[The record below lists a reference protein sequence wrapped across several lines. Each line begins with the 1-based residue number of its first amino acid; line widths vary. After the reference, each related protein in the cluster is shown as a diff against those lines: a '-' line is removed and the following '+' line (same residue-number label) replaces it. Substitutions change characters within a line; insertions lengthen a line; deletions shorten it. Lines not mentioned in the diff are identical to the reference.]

1 MAKTV
6 TTPEQGKELL
16 ALGIPES
23 TADFLYEPWPGHTY
37 HLVGK
42 DHECGFGEI
51 PAWSFGA
58 LFFNVLPPSILPKI
72 AGDEYNLMCCK
83 YKNYHGGDECVSVTY
98 NSECASLKGD
108 FLGAS
113 SPDKENEDMIDCM
126 MTLIKDLVKGGYL
139 EERFPTATPESNSM
153 LKVLDDIFGE
163 TGKDLPLVQRIRE
176 MGAKYNEEH
185 PDEELK

>member
-6 TTPEQGKELL
+6 TTPEQGQELL

-37 HLVGK
+37 HLVEK

-58 LFFNVLPPSILPKI
+58 LFFNVLPVSVTPDVV
-72 AGDEYNLMCCK
+72 GDEYHLKCGK
-83 YKNYHGGDECVSVTY
+83 YKNYHGGDEYVSITY
-98 NSECASLKGD
+98 NSECAALKGD
-108 FLGAS
+108 YLGAS
-113 SPDKENEDMIDCM
+113 SPDKENADMIDCM
-126 MTLIKDLVKGGYL
+126 MTLIRDLVKGGYL
-139 EERFPTATPESNSM
+139 EERFPTATPQSNDM
-153 LKVLDDIFGE
+153 MEALEGIFGAA
-163 TGKDLPLVQRIRE
+163 GKDLPLVQRIRE
-176 MGAKYNEEH
+176 IGAKYNQEH